1 MQVPEEIK
9 SVIKQIE
16 VLSRTSKTLWNE
28 LYKWLED
35 NNIKFED
42 DTSMSIDEIANLQDG
57 VGAETLIKWLE
68 KQ

>member
-42 DTSMSIDEIANLQDG
+42 DTSMAIDEVANLQDG
-57 VGAETLIKWLE
+57 VGAETLIEWLE